1 MPTDKQIK
9 HTVLR
14 KMLYH
19 GYIGGKHTSVENLP
33 KGFPKD
39 CRKKVNKIVD
49 NMIKDGYFKL
59 KPKPDS
65 LHVSLEP
72 TMLKRIKDELSQQP

>member
-1 MPTDKQIK
+1 MPTDKEIK
-9 HTVLR
+9 HTIFR

-19 GYIGGKHTSVENLP
+19 GYIGAKHTSVENLP

-39 CRKKVNKIVD
+39 CRKKVKKIID
-49 NMIKDGYFKL
+49 EIMKEGYFRL

-72 TMLKRIKDELSQQP
+72 KKLQQIKDEISQS

>member
-1 MPTDKQIK
+1 MPTDEEIK

-19 GYIGGKHTSVENLP
+19 GYIGGKHTSIENLP

-39 CRKKVNKIVD
+39 LRKRVSKIIEK
-49 NMIKDGYFKL
+49 MIKEGYFIL

-72 TMLKRIKDELSQQP
+72 KMLQLIKKQIESK